1 MAVHQPT
8 SRSVDRGLE
17 PSLVRAFL
25 GGAFA
30 MVSLTAVVVVVLGGT
45 LLLLL
50 RGLSLVG
57 L

>member
-1 MAVHQPT
+1 MAS
-8 SRSVDRGLE
+8 SRSLDPSLE
-17 PSLVRAFL
+17 PSLGRAFL

-30 MVSLTAVVVVVLGGT
+30 LVSLTAVAALVFGGT

-50 RGLSLVG
+50 SGLSLVR

>member
-1 MAVHQPT
+1 M
-8 SRSVDRGLE
+8 SVSKQGPRQLE
-17 PSLVRAFL
+17 PSLGRAFL

-30 MVSLTAVVVVVLGGT
+30 LVSLTAVVVLVLGGT

-50 RGLSLVG
+50 DGLSLDS